1 MSLAQDRPSPR
12 TGANCP
18 TVRSPDTV
26 PGATVGVRGLAS
38 NFAETRTLPR
48 QTMNV
53 PAHSAEFAE
62 RGSTSTNPERQNE
75 HTTHAR
81 LLGLADR
88 DHGFRWRGRE
98 VSRLEGLS
106 DAVFAFSV
114 TLLVV
119 SLEVPHTFNELL
131 ATMTAYRVLAFLT
144 SFLVLF
150 GVWHAQYIFFRRYGL
165 EDGHTTQL
173 NALLLC
179 VVLFYIYPLK
189 FLFTTWYAMMT
200 GHGTVTLAGGRVEPL
215 IERSQWGTL
224 MIIYS
229 VGFILIYLVFA
240 LLYHHAWKKR
250 EELQLS
256 AEEIVETRF
265 SVIEQLLMVGVGTV
279 ALLMATRLSG
289 GISGLAYMLIP
300 VVQTVQGFARGKA
313 RRRLAQA

>member
-1 MSLAQDRPSPR
+1 MPSSASSASDP
-12 TGANCP
+12 ALLP
-18 TVRSPDTV
+18 PPPV
-26 PGATVGVRGLAS
+26 PL
-38 NFAETRTLPR
+38 
-48 QTMNV
+48 
-53 PAHSAEFAE
+53 
-62 RGSTSTNPERQNE
+62 NE
-75 HTTHAR
+75 HTSHGR

-131 ATMTAYRVLAFLT
+131 ATMTTYRVLAFLT

-165 EDGHTTQL
+165 EDGRTTQL
-173 NALLLC
+173 NAVLLC

-189 FLFTTWYAMMT
+189 FLFTTWFAMMM
-200 GHGTVTLAGGRVEPL
+200 GHGTVTLANGQVESL

-229 VGFILIYLVFA
+229 VGFMLIYLVFA

-250 EELQLS
+250 EMLQLS
-256 AEEIVETRF
+256 AEEVIETRF
-265 SVIEQLLMVGVGTV
+265 SVIEQLLMVGVGMI
-279 ALLMATRLSG
+279 ALVLATRLSG

-300 VVQTVQGFARGKA
+300 VVQTIQGFARGKA
-313 RRRLAQA
+313 RRRLSEV